1 VVADGG
7 RVVKNTGDGTLV
19 EFPSAVDAVRNAVHT
34 QIAIRDLN
42 RDVPESQRIVY
53 RVGINVG
60 DIIVEDE
67 DIFGDGVNVAAR
79 LEGLCAPGEVYVSGT
94 VYDQVRDKLD
104 ITFKDLG
111 PQTVKNIA
119 NPVRVYHAYANDGTD
134 MAVST
139 PVSTIA
145 SKSEPRKRADG
156 PSVIVLPFDNQSN
169 DADQEFFSDGISED
183 LITDL
188 LKLTGL
194 FVVSRNTAFAYKGQ
208 TPDVGELGKTL
219 GVAHVLE
226 GSVRKA
232 GNRVRINAQLTETAT
247 GGHVWADRYDGALDD
262 IFALQDEIT
271 AKIVAV
277 LQVKLT
283 AQEAT
288 RPRQRITDNV
298 EAYEVYLR
306 ARSEWHRL
314 DPEGTLAALHLMRGA
329 IEIDPDFAAAHAE
342 LSGVLQQGWSFVF
355 PGFEEAFDEMLDAAR
370 RAVDL
375 DDELP
380 QAHSRLGWALIFSG
394 HYDEAI
400 TSLERAIALGPFD
413 SETHLW
419 FGEALNYAGDPAR
432 GAQIGARA
440 FELEPGAN
448 GIFHFCSGHS
458 HYLLRNY
465 DRAVDLFAGAI
476 ARAPGFPLPY
486 LFLGIVYFELGR
498 TDEAAVQFAKLH
510 SVLPPQVLDVLVGR
524 LPYRDDEPKHRMR
537 DALERGGKTV

>member
-1 VVADGG
+1 MED
-7 RVVKNTGDGTLV
+7 
-19 EFPSAVDAVRNAVHT
+19 RNADIPDNK
-34 QIAIRDLN
+34 QI
-42 RDVPESQRIVY
+42 VFRI
-53 RVGINVG
+53 GINLG
-60 DIIVEDE
+60 DIIIEGD
-67 DIFGDGVNVAAR
+67 DIYGDGVNVAAR
-79 LEGLCAPGEVYVSGT
+79 LEGEADPGGICISGDA
-94 VYDQVRDKLD
+94 YRQVLGKIDLA
-104 ITFKDLG
+104 FEDLG
-111 PQTVKNIA
+111 ERTLKNIA
-119 NPVRVYHAYANDGTD
+119 EPIRAYRWTTRNVASLNE
-134 MAVST
+134 AV
-139 PVSTIA
+139 PDQ
-145 SKSEPRKRADG
+145 KPRSSDK
-156 PSVIVLPFDNQSN
+156 PSIVVLPFDNLSN
-169 DADQEFFSDGISED
+169 DPDQEFFSDGISED

-188 LKLTGL
+188 SKLSNL
-194 FVVSRNTAFAYKGQ
+194 FVISRNTAFTFKGQ
-208 TPDVGELGKTL
+208 SVDVSEVGRKL
-219 GVAHVLE
+219 GVAHLLE

-232 GNRVRINAQLTETAT
+232 GNRVRINAQLIETAT
-247 GGHVWADRYDGALDD
+247 GGHVWADRYDGSLDD

-306 ARSEWHRL
+306 ARSEWHRV
-314 DPEGTLAALHLMRGA
+314 DPEGTLAALHLMREA

-342 LSGVLQQGWSFVF
+342 LSGVLQQGWTFVF
-355 PGFEEAFDEMLDAAR
+355 PGFEEAFDEMLEAAR

-394 HYDEAI
+394 HHDEAI
-400 TSLERAIALGPFD
+400 TSLERAIAHGPFD

-510 SVLPPQVLDVLVGR
+510 DALPPQVLDLLVDR
-524 LPYRDDEPKHRMR
+524 LPYRDDEPKRRMR
-537 DALERGGKTV
+537 EALEQASKAA